1 MGFWQA
7 KCWVSKQCSSLPTE
21 PLHRLAHNMTAGF
34 PQTVHVRTRGED
46 NGIHSLFLFVILEV
60 TSHHFCHILFV
71 RRESLF
77 QPTLEGRGLDQ
88 GMITRRRGPL
98 KVY

>member
-34 PQTVHVRTRGED
+34 PQTVHVRARGED
-46 NGIHSLFLFVILEV
+46 NGIHSLFF
-60 TSHHFCHILFV
+60 FCNLGSDISSFLPY
-71 RRESLF
+71 S
-77 QPTLEGRGLDQ
+77 
-88 GMITRRRGPL
+88 IC
-98 KVY
+98 